1 MEGDRLFTSPSILH
15 FTWNYLELSNMS
27 QQPVVV
33 GTKRGGS
40 NFTERIYPYLSILPV
55 LLVIAL
61 FAIYPIIHAVRM
73 SFYRYMLTRP
83 GDHPFIGLQN
93 FINVTTSYYFKNS
106 ITVTAIYAVAAVT
119 GVILFGLGVA
129 LLLNSK
135 IRMAGPLKV
144 VILLPWALPAV
155 VSGLLWKWILNADFG
170 ILNGILYAVGLIDN
184 YIPFLANPTL
194 ARISLIMAHI
204 WKEGPLVAI
213 FFLAGLQLIPD
224 ELYESARIDGGGGW
238 RIFRFITLPLLR
250 PVLLVVIVYETMTAI
265 LTFDTIYVMTGGG
278 PADSTALISWFAYV
292 EIFKSLNLGNGV
304 ALAIIIAMIT
314 LVLILLYLRVLRT
327 EETEII

>member
-1 MEGDRLFTSPSILH
+1 MVQQEIAAQPIRVRSKITDKLYPH
-15 FTWNYLELSNMS
+15 LS
-27 QQPVVV
+27 
-33 GTKRGGS
+33 
-40 NFTERIYPYLSILPV
+40 LLPV
-55 LLVIAL
+55 FLIIAL

-73 SFYRYMLTRP
+73 SFYRYLLTRP
-83 GDHPFIGLQN
+83 GDHPFVGLQN

-106 ITVTAIYAVAAVT
+106 ITVTAIYTVAAVT

-129 LLLNSK
+129 LLLNTK
-135 IRMAGPLKV
+135 VKMAAPLKV

-170 ILNGILYAVGLIDN
+170 ILNGILYSLGLIDN

-194 ARISLIMAHI
+194 AKMSLIMAHI

-213 FFLAGLQLIPD
+213 FFLAGLQLIPV

-238 RIFRFITLPLLR
+238 RIFRNITLPLLR
-250 PVLLVVIVYETMTAI
+250 PVFLVVIVYETMTAL

-278 PADSTALISWFAYV
+278 PADSTALISWFAYA
-292 EIFKSLNLGNGV
+292 EIFKSLNLGNGI
-304 ALAIIIAMIT
+304 ALSIIIAMIT

-327 EETEII
+327 EETAIS